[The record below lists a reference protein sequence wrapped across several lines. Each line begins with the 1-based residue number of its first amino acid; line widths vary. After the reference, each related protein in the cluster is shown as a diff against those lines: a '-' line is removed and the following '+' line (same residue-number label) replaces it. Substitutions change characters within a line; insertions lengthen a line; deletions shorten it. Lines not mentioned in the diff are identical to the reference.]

1 MPARSAGSAFPR
13 PAGAGTDD
21 AATLRA
27 VQTAW
32 AALLPR
38 SDEIADT
45 ITLTLL
51 VRDQE
56 IYERVGPDLRV
67 DVRQSTREHIRR
79 GIEVLAGTSDAPSSA
94 IELWRETGR
103 RRARQQVPLE
113 TVLNAYTLGTR
124 VLWEALVEHGVA
136 SGADTDEHVLLVA
149 GQRVWSALD
158 VQNAVLVEAYRR
170 ESTRMQRQDLQRQQ
184 SALDA
189 LAEGR
194 GADPDFA
201 AEARD
206 LLGIAADARV
216 ACVVALFDGS
226 LDEPLGAVEDRL
238 ERIDVTCH
246 WHVRTGRFFGLLSGA
261 LPEPDELVALIVPHA
276 TGRVGI
282 ASSPEGVA
290 GFATAFQL
298 ATRAAESLERG
309 ETRVVSVT
317 DRLPEVLLAGSPQIT
332 PLLMQE
338 TLGPLLAQPE
348 PLATT
353 LLETL
358 AALLRHDG
366 SPTHAAEEL
375 FCHRNTVI
383 YRARQI
389 EQITGRTLTSPRDKM
404 LLGLAMMVS
413 GH

>member
-1 MPARSAGSAFPR
+1 MRARNAGSAVTR
-13 PAGAGTDD
+13 PSGGASVD
-21 AATLRA
+21 RA
-27 VQTAW
+27 VLAAVEAAW
-32 AALLPR
+32 ATLLPR
-38 SDEIADT
+38 ADEIADA

-56 IYERVGPDLRV
+56 VYERVGPELRV
-67 DVRQSTREHIRR
+67 DVRESTREHIRR

-103 RRARQQVPLE
+103 RRARQLVPLE
-113 TVLNAYTLGTR
+113 TVLAAYTLGTR
-124 VLWEALVEHGVA
+124 VLWEALVD
-136 SGADTDEHVLLVA
+136 SGDPRGPGPDEHVLLVA

-158 VQNAVLVEAYRR
+158 VQNAVLIEAYRR
-170 ESTRMQRQDLQRQQ
+170 ESTRLQRRDLQRQQ
-184 SALDA
+184 NALDS

-194 GADPDFA
+194 GADPVFA
-201 AEARD
+201 EEARE

-216 ACVVALFDGS
+216 ACVVALVDGS
-226 LDEPLGAVEDRL
+226 LEEPLGALEDRL
-238 ERIDVTCH
+238 DRLDVTCH
-246 WHVRTGRFFGLLSGA
+246 WHVRTGRFFGLLAGP
-261 LPEPDELVALIVPHA
+261 LPEVDELVALVAPYA
-276 TGRVGI
+276 TGRVGLS
-282 ASSPEGVA
+282 ASDGVG

-298 ATRAAESLERG
+298 ATRAAETLGRG
-309 ETRVVSVT
+309 EVRAVSVT

-348 PLATT
+348 ALATT

-375 FCHRNTVI
+375 YCHRNTVI
-383 YRARQI
+383 YRTKQI

-404 LLGLAMMVS
+404 LLGLAMMLS
-413 GH
+413 GR